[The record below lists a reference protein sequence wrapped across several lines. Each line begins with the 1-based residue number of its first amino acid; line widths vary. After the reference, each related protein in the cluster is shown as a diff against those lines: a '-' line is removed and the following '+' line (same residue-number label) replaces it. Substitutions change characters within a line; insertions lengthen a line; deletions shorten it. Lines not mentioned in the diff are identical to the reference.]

1 VVIGGGGVQRIV
13 EIDLNAAE
21 RQMFVRSVASV
32 RSLIDACTK
41 IAPHLAG

>member
-1 VVIGGGGVQRIV
+1 
-13 EIDLNAAE
+13 
-21 RQMFVRSVASV
+21 MFVKSVSSV